1 MTSDELPVMLVNPLN
16 PFGPVRLKF
25 SPLADSASRSNCTC
39 VLAAAENVHW
49 SVEYGV
55 ATLPVVVW
63 LTLSDWTL
71 GVTSYAATT

>member
-1 MTSDELPVMLVNPLN
+1 MNPVN
-16 PFGPVRLKF
+16 PFGPVKLKL
-25 SPLADSASRSNCTC
+25 SPLADSASSKNFTC

-55 ATLPVVVW
+55 GTVPVMIW
-63 LTLSDWTL
+63 FTFRDWTL